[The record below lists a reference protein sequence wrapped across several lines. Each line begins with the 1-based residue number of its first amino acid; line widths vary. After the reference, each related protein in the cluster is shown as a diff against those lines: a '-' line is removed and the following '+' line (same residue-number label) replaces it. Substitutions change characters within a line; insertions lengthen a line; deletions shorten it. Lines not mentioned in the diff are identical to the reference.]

1 MAKQK
6 SPPLHFVTYVQNK
19 DRTGYDLFND
29 LPIEER
35 RQILTAGCIHLT
47 ELYAKNNGLT
57 IEKMNPKTE
66 TA

>member
-6 SPPLHFVTYVQNK
+6 SPPLHFTTYVQSK
-19 DRTGYDLFND
+19 DGNGYDLFTD

-35 RQILTAGCIHLT
+35 RRILTAGCIHLT
-47 ELYAKNNGLT
+47 ELYAKSKGLT
-57 IEKMNPKTE
+57 IEKIERPTE